1 MAQVKFMFGVQDNY
15 NSLAT
20 KETDA
25 LYFITDTQRIY
36 KGDVQLADVSK
47 QQVVFT
53 STTPEAGT
61 SEEGILYVATVDG
74 QTTLYVKSG
83 ESMVQAGGGE
93 AQSVADGV
101 ITFDSLNTSMVAT
114 AINGESPSETKVPTE
129 KAVKDYVDG
138 VRQALQTTIDT
149 AYDTVEI
156 VGGGDDHP
164 NQFGIQFSRIGDTNP
179 TTIYLDKEQYLLDA
193 TVEER
198 EVGEPPESKQC
209 VVLKVQVLDGQGG
222 TTSREV
228 VIPVEDFVQVNAS
241 TVDTTQTITV
251 TTPVGNYT
259 KGQTIPVSDIQSI
272 LMNMLSTDSWPTITN
287 PSVSTPFTPTSGG
300 YEVGTKVT
308 PTYNSNFSAGSYGQ
322 TAADDQVATGITPI
336 VWTATCT
343 GQAPQ
348 TDGTAEQPTSSTNFN
363 GTFNEITVVDD
374 TNVVVG
380 VSATYTAATAGPKTY
395 LGNSELDGVTSDQ
408 KKIQAGTASRNANA
422 ITGYRKMFYG
432 RTTNAEALDKTEIR
446 ALTGEK
452 AAKKQL
458 PEIAAQVGDRQV
470 LVAYPSTL
478 TTSDPTFEYF
488 TLSWGPFEGFV
499 KSTIQVDGVVPDQNA
514 TEYTVWSYTAAAPLD
529 AVTRFRITIN

>member
-1 MAQVKFMFGVQDNY
+1 MARVIFATGVQSAY
-15 NSLAT
+15 TSLAT
-20 KETDA
+20 KDA
-25 LYFITDTQRIY
+25 NTLYFITDTQRIY
-36 KGDVQLADVSK
+36 KGDTQIADVSP
-47 QQVVFT
+47 QNIVFT
-53 STTPEAGT
+53 TSTPLPG
-61 SEEGILYVATVDG
+61 SSQEGVLYVATVDG
-74 QTTLYVKSG
+74 ATTIYIKSG
-83 ESMVQAGGGE
+83 ESMEVVGGGE
-93 AQSVADGV
+93 AQSVADGA
-101 ITFDSLNTSMVAT
+101 ITFSKLNTEMVAT
-114 AINGESPSETKVPTE
+114 AINGESPSENKIPTE

-138 VRQALQTTIDT
+138 VRQALQATIDT

-193 TVEER
+193 TVENR
-198 EVGEPPESKQC
+198 ETGEPPESKQC
-209 VVLKVQVLDGQGG
+209 IVLKVQVLDGQGG

-308 PTYNSNFSAGSYGQ
+308 PTYNSNFNAGSYGQ
-322 TAADDQVATGITPI
+322 TAAGDQVATGITPI
-336 VWTATCT
+336 IWTATCT
-343 GQAPQ
+343 GQDPQ
-348 TDGTAEQPTSSTNFN
+348 TDGTSGAPTSSTNFQ
-363 GTFNEITVVDD
+363 GTFTEITVVDN

-380 VSATYTAATAGPKTY
+380 VSATYTAAVAGPKTY
-395 LGNSELDGVTSDQ
+395 LGNSELDGVTSEE
-408 KKIQAGTASRNANA
+408 KKIKAGTASRNANA

-458 PEIAAQVGDRQV
+458 PEIVAQVGDRQV

-478 TTSDPTFEYF
+478 TASDPTFEYF

-499 KSTIQVDGVVPDQNA
+499 KSTIQVDGVVPNENA